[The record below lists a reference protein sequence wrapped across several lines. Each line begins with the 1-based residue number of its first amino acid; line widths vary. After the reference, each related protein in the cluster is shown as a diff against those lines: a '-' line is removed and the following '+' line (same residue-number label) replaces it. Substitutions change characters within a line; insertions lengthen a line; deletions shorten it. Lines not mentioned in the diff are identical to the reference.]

1 MQFHQEH
8 KFLYLYLTGKAP
20 SVLPKIFAEG
30 RIIFAETIGYLLTKQ
45 TNTKK
50 EKKRSPK
57 QKHFDLN
64 IIPYKN

>member
-1 MQFHQEH
+1 MQFHPEH
-8 KFLYLYLTGKAP
+8 KFLYLYLTGKSP

-50 EKKRSPK
+50 EKKKKEEAP
-57 QKHFDLN
+57 N
-64 IIPYKN
+64 KNTST